1 MAIIQFRIEFA
12 VADMVINVFN
22 HRQNSRN
29 IMSHVRYFGITDAT
43 ACGLVFKLRFKGK
56 FIEYINR
63 FAYIYMVAVRI
74 VTLIGNIFNITEA
87 GTVLLAEAMGQAFC
101 RCTVQGKADIRFF
114 TPLFNMFVQIIHNT
128 VSKSFAFRSRMRNTL
143 GQQGSFIHTDI
154 AEGQRRIAAVHEL
167 FYRFTRFKSGNGPIL
182 PVNGRYI
189 GRNLLQ

>member
-63 FAYIYMVAVRI
+63 FAYVYMVAVRI

-101 RCTVQGKADIRFF
+101 RCVPYKAKPI
-114 TPLFNMFVQIIHNT
+114 FV
-128 VSKSFAFRSRMRNTL
+128 SSRHFL
-143 GQQGSFIHTDI
+143 ICS
-154 AEGQRRIAAVHEL
+154 
-167 FYRFTRFKSGNGPIL
+167 FKSSII
-182 PVNGRYI
+182 R
-189 GRNLLQ
+189 